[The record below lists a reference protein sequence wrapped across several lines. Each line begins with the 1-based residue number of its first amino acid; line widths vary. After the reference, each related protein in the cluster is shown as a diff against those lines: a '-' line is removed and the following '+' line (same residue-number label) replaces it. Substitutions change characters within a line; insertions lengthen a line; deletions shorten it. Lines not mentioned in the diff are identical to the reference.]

1 MTSQKGG
8 LTVRAILKLALVL
21 LVLALVLGAAPYA
34 AARLPGL
41 AERLP
46 AAAREALARLPW
58 ARAAVPKE
66 PEKPA
71 EYVPSPVKVP
81 IGAKAEELTPEQTAV
96 LYAYYQLTAGVQK
109 PGNAVVAERD
119 LVSPS
124 IRDLSQVEWEEALKK
139 SGEEHGLRDIWEPV
153 EIRVADKCLEPDSLG
168 RIWVVV
174 EVDARVTYAKDYQ
187 AQVGHK
193 GAVITK
199 ARQKYLLVQRNG
211 VWYITAPRDGV
222 EVHRG
227 WIASWID

>member
-1 MTSQKGG
+1 MR
-8 LTVRAILKLALVL
+8 VIVKLAAGLV
-21 LVLALVLGAAPYA
+21 VAAVVLGAASYA
-34 AARLPGL
+34 VPRLGL
-41 AERLP
+41 AGKLP
-46 AAAREALARLPW
+46 PAAREALARLPW
-58 ARAAVPKE
+58 AGAAVPKE
-66 PEKPA
+66 PEKPV
-71 EYVPSPVKVP
+71 EYVPSPLRVP
-81 IGAKAEELTPEQTAV
+81 IGAKAEELTPEQVAV
-96 LYAYYQLTAGVQK
+96 LYEYYQLTAGVQR
-109 PGNAVVAERD
+109 PGNFVVAERD

-139 SGEEHGLRDIWEPV
+139 SAEEHGLRDIWEPM

-199 ARQKYLLVQRNG
+199 ARQKYVLVQRNG
-211 VWYITAPRDGV
+211 VWYITAPRDGI

>member
-1 MTSQKGG
+1 MRVVMR
-8 LTVRAILKLALVL
+8 LAVAMLILAV
-21 LVLALVLGAAPYA
+21 ALGAASYA

-58 ARAAVPKE
+58 AGSVMPKE

-71 EYVPSPVKVP
+71 EYVPSPIKVR
-81 IGAKAEELTPEQTAV
+81 IGAKAEELTPEQVAV
-96 LYAYYQLTAGVQK
+96 LYGYYYLVAGTQR
-109 PGNAVVAERD
+109 PGSLVAAERD

-124 IRDLSQVEWEEALKK
+124 IRNVDQADWAETLKK
-139 SGEEHGLRDIWEPV
+139 SGEEHGLRDIWEPI

-168 RIWVVV
+168 RIWIIV
-174 EVDARVTYAKDYQ
+174 ETDARVTYAKDYQ

-193 GAVITK
+193 GAVIVK

-211 VWYITAPRDGV
+211 AWYITAPLDGI

-227 WIASWID
+227 WIARWID